1 MELYLVRHAHAP
13 KGEPD
18 EARPLS
24 EEGRRA
30 FAHVVR
36 GLKAL
41 GVRLDRIYTSPWRR
55 ARETAE
61 LLLPLASH
69 LEETP
74 LLASPPSLAL
84 LEAVEGK
91 RVVLVGHEPWLSAL

>member
-1 MELYLVRHAHAP
+1 MQLYVVRHAHAP

-24 EEGRRA
+24 EEGRRV
-30 FAHVVR
+30 FAHVVQ
-36 GLKAL
+36 GLRAL

-55 ARETAE
+55 ARQTAE

-74 LLASPPSLAL
+74 LLAAPPLYGSPRGR
-84 LEAVEGK
+84 EGQA
-91 RVVLVGHEPWLSAL
+91 GSPGWA